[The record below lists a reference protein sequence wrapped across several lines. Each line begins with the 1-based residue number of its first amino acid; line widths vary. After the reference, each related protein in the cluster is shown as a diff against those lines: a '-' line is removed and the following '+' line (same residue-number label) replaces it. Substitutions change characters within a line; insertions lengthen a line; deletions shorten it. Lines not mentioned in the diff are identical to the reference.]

1 MSVKRR
7 EAFGAKLGK
16 LRSSIALEQHA
27 WELIIM
33 GLSVTAPG
41 FMLLRGLNYVCVK
54 QGLGTASAGAPEKA
68 KVRKTRV
75 QARMKEK

>member
-1 MSVKRR
+1 
-7 EAFGAKLGK
+7 
-16 LRSSIALEQHA
+16 
-27 WELIIM
+27 M

-54 QGLGTASAGAPEKA
+54 QGLGIASAGAPEKA